1 MLRMK
6 NFPAGRPGVLLP
18 IDDRKA
24 AALGISMYTASRPR
38 VLAAQRAAHALVSKV
53 GARALPG
60 RAQEWRPPCS
70 SDEWEE
76 LVRQWRDALGGFDR
90 FAAYQRRQTDRG
102 GLTLLLVNRG
112 EPLAV
117 VKLRTEEEPLAREQT
132 MLKRLAEAGP
142 TTFRTPSARG
152 SGRVAGDLNWSAQS
166 AVFTAPHAPELDP
179 PDALFDELERC
190 LAEEPPTDDGQALA
204 HNDLTPWNLR
214 RDLNGD
220 RWLFDWEDT
229 APAPVGA
236 DRVYFAVAAHAL
248 AGRPVPHELPRD
260 AIAFWSDRIAGRSL
274 TAPGDRELAAG
285 MERALK
291 MAQATTGP
299 VG

>member
-6 NFPAGRPGVLLP
+6 NFPPGRQGVLLP

-24 AALGISMYTASRPR
+24 AALGICMYTASRPR

-70 SDEWEE
+70 PDEWEE

-102 GLTLLLVNRG
+102 GLTLLLVTRG

-117 VKLRTEEEPLAREQT
+117 VKLRSEEESLTREQT

-152 SGRVAGDLNWSAQS
+152 SGAVAGDLHWSAQS

-179 PDALFDELERC
+179 PDAFFDELEHC
-190 LAEEPPTDDGQALA
+190 LAEEPSTDDGLAPA

-214 RDLNGD
+214 RDRNGQ
-220 RWLFDWEDT
+220 RWLFDWEDA

-248 AGRPVPHELPRD
+248 AGRPVPHGLPQD

-274 TAPGDRELAAG
+274 TAPGDRELAEG
-285 MERALK
+285 MERALT
-291 MAQATTGP
+291 MAQGMTGP